1 MLESLLEYKFIF
13 VGLAWGSLVLF
24 ITSLAVIPWLV
35 TKIPADY
42 FHEERRR
49 RDALSERSLA
59 LQLLLGFKNLCGF
72 LLLLLGLVM
81 LVLPGQ
87 GILTI
92 VIGLFL
98 MNFPG
103 KYELERSLVSRPKV
117 LDSPQLDPGQ
127 GAETPTRR
135 GGPEHVPGSLRTVG
149 ISARV
154 LP

>member
-1 MLESLLEYKFIF
+1 MLESLLEFKFIF

-24 ITSLAVIPWLV
+24 IVSLAVIPWLV

-49 RDALSERSLA
+49 RDALIERSLP

-72 LLLLLGLVM
+72 LLILLGLVM

-103 KYELERSLVSRPKV
+103 KYRLERSLVSRPKV
-117 LDSPQLDPGQ
+117 LDSLNWIRAK
-127 GAETPTRR
+127 AEKP
-135 GGPEHVPGSLRTVG
+135 PLIVGS
-149 ISARV
+149 
-154 LP
+154 

>member
-1 MLESLLEYKFIF
+1 MLESLLEFKFIF
-13 VGLAWGSLVLF
+13 VALAWGSLVLF
-24 ITSLAVIPWLV
+24 IVSLAVIPWLV

-49 RDALSERSLA
+49 RDARRERSLP
-59 LQLLLGFKNLCGF
+59 LQLLLGFKNLCGCM
-72 LLLLLGLVM
+72 LILLGLVM

-103 KYELERSLVSRPKV
+103 KYRLERSLVSRPKV
-117 LDSPQLDPGQ
+117 LDSLNWIRAKAQKPPLIV
-127 GAETPTRR
+127 E
-135 GGPEHVPGSLRTVG
+135 S
-149 ISARV
+149 
-154 LP
+154 

>member
-1 MLESLLEYKFIF
+1 MLESLLEFKFIF
-13 VGLAWGSLVLF
+13 IGLAWGSLVLF
-24 ITSLAVIPWLV
+24 IVSLAVIPWLV

-49 RDALSERSLA
+49 RDALSERSLP

-117 LDSPQLDPGQ
+117 LDSLNWIRAKAQKPPLVV
-127 GAETPTRR
+127 
-135 GGPEHVPGSLRTVG
+135 GP
-149 ISARV
+149 
-154 LP
+154 

>member
-1 MLESLLEYKFIF
+1 MLESLLEFKFML

-24 ITSLAVIPWLV
+24 IVTLAVIPWLV

-49 RDALSERSLA
+49 RDALGERSLP

-72 LLLLLGLVM
+72 LLILLGLVM

-87 GILTI
+87 GMLTI

-117 LDSPQLDPGQ
+117 LDSLNWIRAKAQKPPLVV
-127 GAETPTRR
+127 
-135 GGPEHVPGSLRTVG
+135 GP
-149 ISARV
+149 
-154 LP
+154 

>member
-1 MLESLLEYKFIF
+1 MLESLLEFKFIF

-24 ITSLAVIPWLV
+24 IVSLAVIPWLV

-49 RDALSERSLA
+49 RDSTGERSLY
-59 LQLLLGFKNLCGF
+59 LQLLLGFKNLCGC
-72 LLLLLGLVM
+72 LLILLGLVM

-103 KYELERSLVSRPKV
+103 KYRLERSLVSRPKV
-117 LDSPQLDPGQ
+117 LDSLNWIRAKAQKPPLI
-127 GAETPTRR
+127 
-135 GGPEHVPGSLRTVG
+135 VGS
-149 ISARV
+149 
-154 LP
+154 

>member
-1 MLESLLEYKFIF
+1 MLESLLEFKFIF

-24 ITSLAVIPWLV
+24 IVSLAVIPWLV

-49 RDALSERSLA
+49 RDALSERSLP

-72 LLLLLGLVM
+72 LLILLGLVM

-103 KYELERSLVSRPKV
+103 KYRLERSLVSRPKV
-117 LDSPQLDPGQ
+117 LDSLNWIRAK
-127 GAETPTRR
+127 AEKP
-135 GGPEHVPGSLRTVG
+135 PLIVGS
-149 ISARV
+149 
-154 LP
+154 

>member
-13 VGLAWGSLVLF
+13 VGLAWGSVVLF

-49 RDALSERSLA
+49 RDALGERSLA
-59 LQLLLGFKNLCGF
+59 LQLLLGFKNLCGC
-72 LLLLLGLVM
+72 LLILLGLVM

-117 LDSPQLDPGQ
+117 LDSLNWIRARAQKPPLVV
-127 GAETPTRR
+127 
-135 GGPEHVPGSLRTVG
+135 GP
-149 ISARV
+149 
-154 LP
+154 

>member
-1 MLESLLEYKFIF
+1 MLESLLEFKFIF
-13 VGLAWGSLVLF
+13 VGLVWGSLVLF
-24 ITSLAVIPWLV
+24 IVSLAVIPWLV

-49 RDALSERSLA
+49 RDALSDRSLP
-59 LQLLLGFKNLCGF
+59 LQLLLGLKNLCGC
-72 LLLLLGLVM
+72 LLVLLGLVM

-103 KYELERSLVSRPKV
+103 KYRLERSLVSRPKV
-117 LDSPQLDPGQ
+117 LDSLNWIRAKAQKPPLI
-127 GAETPTRR
+127 
-135 GGPEHVPGSLRTVG
+135 VGS
-149 ISARV
+149 
-154 LP
+154 

>member
-1 MLESLLEYKFIF
+1 MLESLLEFKFIF

-24 ITSLAVIPWLV
+24 IVSLAVIPWLV

-49 RDALSERSLA
+49 RDALIERSLP
-59 LQLLLGFKNLCGF
+59 LQLLLGLKNLCGF
-72 LLLLLGLVM
+72 LLILLGLVM

-103 KYELERSLVSRPKV
+103 KYRLERSLVSRPKV
-117 LDSPQLDPGQ
+117 LDSLNWIRAK
-127 GAETPTRR
+127 AEKP
-135 GGPEHVPGSLRTVG
+135 PLIVGS
-149 ISARV
+149 
-154 LP
+154 

>member
-1 MLESLLEYKFIF
+1 MLESLLEFKFMF

-24 ITSLAVIPWLV
+24 IVSLAVIPWLV

-49 RDALSERSLA
+49 RDALIERSLP
-59 LQLLLGFKNLCGF
+59 LQLLLGFKNLFGF
-72 LLLLLGLVM
+72 LLILLGLVM

-103 KYELERSLVSRPKV
+103 KYRLERSLVSRPKV
-117 LDSPQLDPGQ
+117 LDSLNWIRAK
-127 GAETPTRR
+127 AEKPPLIV
-135 GGPEHVPGSLRTVG
+135 GP
-149 ISARV
+149 
-154 LP
+154 

>member
-1 MLESLLEYKFIF
+1 MLESLLEFKFIF

-24 ITSLAVIPWLV
+24 IVSLAVIPWLV

-49 RDALSERSLA
+49 RDALSDRSLP
-59 LQLLLGFKNLCGF
+59 LQLLLGFKNLCGC
-72 LLLLLGLVM
+72 LLVLLGLVM

-103 KYELERSLVSRPKV
+103 KYRLERSLVSRPKV
-117 LDSPQLDPGQ
+117 LDSLNWIRAKAQKPPLI
-127 GAETPTRR
+127 
-135 GGPEHVPGSLRTVG
+135 VGS
-149 ISARV
+149 
-154 LP
+154 

>member
-1 MLESLLEYKFIF
+1 MLESLLEFKFIF

-24 ITSLAVIPWLV
+24 IVSLAIIPWLV

-49 RDALSERSLA
+49 RDALSERSLP
-59 LQLLLGFKNLCGF
+59 LQLLLGFKNLCGC
-72 LLLLLGLVM
+72 LLILLGLVM

-103 KYELERSLVSRPKV
+103 KYKLERSLVSRPKV
-117 LDSPQLDPGQ
+117 LDSLNWIRAKAQKPPLI
-127 GAETPTRR
+127 
-135 GGPEHVPGSLRTVG
+135 VGS
-149 ISARV
+149 
-154 LP
+154 